1 MDNIRIG
8 QMLVQKGFVTKAQL
22 QKVLEQQKNSKLK
35 LGTLVVEKGLMTY
48 SQLRQILLEKQLHDL
63 ISCVFIVLNTLEFG
77 LFFPLLALPSQQRL
91 RRINNILVFSRT
103 PIGGIRDSKRSSALD
118 LSTSRWTVKQKYLSQ
133 VHLPKPTVASPL
145 EGFCH
150 PLNGKGYLS
159 QGIRSGTHQ
168 GRMEYAYDL
177 GSPIG
182 TPVYA
187 MRAGRVIGVRDKYPD
202 TGGGKE
208 NASRFNY
215 VQLEHP
221 NGYRSSYIHLQQGF
235 RRRVSIKA
243 GDWVKAG
250 ELIGYTGN
258 SGWSTAPHLH
268 IEVSQANRRSKFS
281 QTVPFSISGTCS
293 TLAQEP
299 A

>member
-1 MDNIRIG
+1 MNNLRIG
-8 QMLVQKGFVTKAQL
+8 QILINNDWITKLHFQKVLNQQEDSNLKLNEILVQKSLITRL
-22 QKVLEQQKNSKLK
+22 QVQQVLFQ
-35 LGTLVVEKGLMTY
+35 
-48 SQLRQILLEKQLHDL
+48 KQLHDL
-63 ISCVFIVLNTLEFG
+63 INYVLLMLNTLEFS
-77 LFFPLLALPSQQRL
+77 FFLPLLALPSQHRPREL
-91 RRINNILVFSRT
+91 DNIYIFPRI
-103 PIGGIRDSKRSSALD
+103 PIERNRNSKHSDPLD
-118 LSTSRWTVKQKYLSQ
+118 LSTSSWVKQKYLSQ

-150 PLNGKGYLS
+150 PLNGKGYLL

-202 TGGGKE
+202 AGGGKE
-208 NASRFNY
+208 NAFRFNY

-250 ELIGYTGN
+250 ELIAYTGN

-268 IEVSQANRRSKFS
+268 IEVSQVNRRSKFS
-281 QTVPFSISGTCS
+281 QTVPFNISGTCG